1 MNSDFF
7 KKNFNHFHIA
17 GVLIFVVLAVFYW
30 YKSGQFSE
38 YFFKNNL
45 VLVIIWGVL
54 VGWITADFVFHARH
68 DKDDNQDKKW

>member
-1 MNSDFF
+1 MNSEFL

-30 YKSGQFSE
+30 YKSGQYSE

-45 VLVIIWGVL
+45 VLVII
-54 VGWITADFVFHARH
+54 
-68 DKDDNQDKKW
+68 